1 MVVGISGRLEAALRR
16 LRMRTLLDVN
26 VLVALLDGGHLHHRL
41 AMTWLASQARGGWAS
56 CPLTQNG
63 CLRILS
69 LPSYP
74 NPQPPARVAERL
86 AAATA
91 DRSHAFWPDSLSLLE
106 PNRLRWDRVLSTRHI
121 TDVYLLALAV
131 QQGGCLVT
139 FDRSVAVD
147 AVPGALKKHFVVLGG

>member
-1 MVVGISGRLEAALRR
+1 VRA
-16 LRMRTLLDVN
+16 LLDVN
-26 VLVALLDGGHLHHRL
+26 VLVALLDGGHLHHRM
-41 AMTWLASQARGGWAS
+41 AMQWLSAHARNGWAS

-69 LPSYP
+69 LPTYP

-86 AAATA
+86 VGAIA

-139 FDRSVAVD
+139 FDRSVALD
-147 AVPGALKKHFVVLGG
+147 AVPGALKRHFVVLGD

>member
-1 MVVGISGRLEAALRR
+1 
-16 LRMRTLLDVN
+16 MRALLDVN
-26 VLVALLDGGHLHHRL
+26 VLVALLDGGHLHHRV
-41 AMTWLASQARGGWAS
+41 AMDWLAAHARAGWAS

-69 LPSYP
+69 LPTYP

-106 PNRLRWDRVLSTRHI
+106 PERLHWERVLSTRHI

-131 QQGGCLVT
+131 EHQGCLVT
-139 FDRSVAVD
+139 FDRSVAVA
-147 AVPGALKKHFVVLGG
+147 AVPGALKKHLAVLN

>member
-1 MVVGISGRLEAALRR
+1 VRA
-16 LRMRTLLDVN
+16 LLDVN
-26 VLVALLDGGHLHHRL
+26 VLVALLDGGHLHHGV
-41 AMTWLASQARGGWAS
+41 AMAWLSSHARTGWAS

-63 CLRILS
+63 CLRVLS

-74 NPQPPARVAERL
+74 NPQTPAHVAERL

-91 DRSHAFWPDSLSLLE
+91 DRSHAFWPDSVSLLD

-131 QQGGCLVT
+131 QHEGRLVT
-139 FDRSVAVD
+139 FDRSVAID
-147 AVPGALKKHFVVLGG
+147 AVPGALAKHFVVLPG

>member
-1 MVVGISGRLEAALRR
+1 
-16 LRMRTLLDVN
+16 MRALLDVN
-26 VLVALLDGGHLHHRL
+26 VLVALLDGGHLHHDL
-41 AMTWLASQARGGWAS
+41 AMDWLAAHARNGWAS

-69 LPSYP
+69 LPAYP

-106 PNRLRWDRVLSTRHI
+106 PQRLRWEHVLSTRHI

-131 QQGGCLVT
+131 ENQGCLVT
-139 FDRSVAVD
+139 FDRSLAVA
-147 AVPGALKKHFVVLGG
+147 AVPGAQKKQLVVLK

>member
-1 MVVGISGRLEAALRR
+1 
-16 LRMRTLLDVN
+16 MRALLDVN
-26 VLVALLDGGHLHHRL
+26 VLVALLDAGHLHHGV
-41 AMTWLASQARGGWAS
+41 AMDWLAAHAPTGWAS

-69 LPSYP
+69 LPTYP

-86 AAATA
+86 AVATA
-91 DRSHAFWPDSLSLLE
+91 ERGHVFWPDSLSLLE

-131 QQGGCLVT
+131 ERKGCFVS

-147 AVPGALKKHFVVLGG
+147 AVPGAQTKHLLVLG

>member
-1 MVVGISGRLEAALRR
+1 
-16 LRMRTLLDVN
+16 MRALLDVS
-26 VLVALLDGGHLHHRL
+26 VLVALLDGGHLHHRV
-41 AMTWLASQARGGWAS
+41 AMDWLAAHARSGWAS

-69 LPSYP
+69 LPTYP

-106 PNRLRWDRVLSTRHI
+106 PERLHWERVLSTRHI

-131 QQGGCLVT
+131 EHRGCLVT
-139 FDRSVAVD
+139 FDRSVAVA
-147 AVPGALKKHFVVLGG
+147 AVPGALKKHLVVLN

>member
-1 MVVGISGRLEAALRR
+1 
-16 LRMRTLLDVN
+16 MRALLDVS
-26 VLVALLDGGHLHHRL
+26 VLVALLDGGHLHHRV
-41 AMTWLASQARGGWAS
+41 AMDWLAAHARAGWAS

-69 LPSYP
+69 LPTYP

-106 PNRLRWDRVLSTRHI
+106 PARLHWERVLSTRHI

-131 QQGGCLVT
+131 EHRGCLVT
-139 FDRSVAVD
+139 FDRSLAVA
-147 AVPGALKKHFVVLGG
+147 AVPGALKKHLVVLN

>member
-1 MVVGISGRLEAALRR
+1 
-16 LRMRTLLDVN
+16 MRALLDVN
-26 VLVALLDGGHLHHRL
+26 VLVALLDGGHLHHRV
-41 AMTWLASQARGGWAS
+41 AMDWLAAHARAGWAS

-69 LPSYP
+69 LPTYP

-106 PNRLRWDRVLSTRHI
+106 PERLHWERVLSTRHI

-131 QQGGCLVT
+131 EHQGCLVT
-139 FDRSVAVD
+139 FDRSLAVA
-147 AVPGALKKHFVVLGG
+147 AVPGALKKHLVVLN

>member
-1 MVVGISGRLEAALRR
+1 LRA
-16 LRMRTLLDVN
+16 LLDVN
-26 VLVALLDGGHLHHRL
+26 VLVALLDGSHLHHRA
-41 AMTWLASQARGGWAS
+41 AMDWLAAHARAGWAS

-74 NPQPPARVAERL
+74 NAQAPARVAQRL

-91 DRSHAFWPDSLSLLE
+91 DRSHMFWPDSLSLLE
-106 PNRLRWDRVLSTRHI
+106 PDRLRWDRVLSTRHI

-131 QQGGCLVT
+131 QQGGRLVT
-139 FDRSVAVD
+139 FDRSVAVQ
-147 AVPGALKKHFVVLGG
+147 AVAGAQAKHFVAIA

>member
-1 MVVGISGRLEAALRR
+1 
-16 LRMRTLLDVN
+16 MRALLDVS
-26 VLVALLDGGHLHHRL
+26 VLVALLDGGHLHHRV
-41 AMTWLASQARGGWAS
+41 AMDWLAAHARAGWAS

-69 LPSYP
+69 LPTYP

-106 PNRLRWDRVLSTRHI
+106 PERLHWERVLSTRHI

-131 QQGGCLVT
+131 EHQGSLVT
-139 FDRSVAVD
+139 FDRSVAVA
-147 AVPGALKKHFVVLGG
+147 AVPGALKKHLVVLN

>member
-1 MVVGISGRLEAALRR
+1 
-16 LRMRTLLDVN
+16 MRALLDVN
-26 VLVALLDGGHLHHRL
+26 VLVALLDGGHLHHGL
-41 AMTWLASQARGGWAS
+41 AMDWLAAHARKGWAS

-69 LPSYP
+69 LPAYP

-106 PNRLRWDRVLSTRHI
+106 PQRLRWERVLSTRHI

-131 QQGGCLVT
+131 ENDGSLVT
-139 FDRSVAVD
+139 LDRSLAVA
-147 AVPGALKKHFVVLGG
+147 AVPGAQKKHLVVLR

>member
-1 MVVGISGRLEAALRR
+1 
-16 LRMRTLLDVN
+16 LLDVN
-26 VLVALLDGGHLHHRL
+26 VLVALLDGGHLHHRV
-41 AMTWLASQARGGWAS
+41 AMDWLAAHARAGWAS

-69 LPSYP
+69 LPTYP

-106 PNRLRWDRVLSTRHI
+106 PERLHWERVLSTRHI

-131 QQGGCLVT
+131 EHRGCLVT
-139 FDRSVAVD
+139 FDRSVAVA
-147 AVPGALKKHFVVLGG
+147 AVPGALKKHLVVLN

>member
-1 MVVGISGRLEAALRR
+1 
-16 LRMRTLLDVN
+16 MRALLDVD
-26 VLVALLDGGHLHHRL
+26 VLVALLDGGHLHHRV
-41 AMTWLASQARGGWAS
+41 AMDWLAAHARAGWAS

-69 LPSYP
+69 LPTYP

-106 PNRLRWDRVLSTRHI
+106 PERLHWERVLSTRHI

-131 QQGGCLVT
+131 EHQGCLVT
-139 FDRSVAVD
+139 FDRSVAVA
-147 AVPGALKKHFVVLGG
+147 AVPGALKKHLVVLN